1 MVNFRRIDLNLL
13 ATLDVLLTEL
23 NVTRAAQRLNLS
35 QPSVSVQLARLRE
48 IFDDP
53 LLLPGPRGMQPTARA
68 DALRVPLRQ
77 ALDALESAVSS
88 GSAFDPASA
97 DLTWKIAATDY
108 TESAVVLPA
117 LNSLRAAAPGTRL
130 ALFELNPA
138 QILRQ
143 AEQGDVD
150 LIFHIREGAHLSC
163 GDLWLCLSLDAQ
175 RYYIAPQESDYT
187 HYAFSLDEN
196 DFAAFV
202 ARLTQAGVTSWK
214 ENKSEGASF
223 YFLDPDGHKLEAHV
237 GSLAQ
242 RLAACR
248 AKPYKG
254 MVFFDGDAVP

>member
-1 MVNFRRIDLNLL
+1 MLKGLNHL
-13 ATLDVLLTEL
+13 TL
-23 NVTRAAQRLNLS
+23 
-35 QPSVSVQLARLRE
+35 
-48 IFDDP
+48 
-53 LLLPGPRGMQPTARA
+53 
-68 DALRVPLRQ
+68 
-77 ALDALESAVSS
+77 AVSNIAGSIDFYHHLLGLPLHAHWDS
-88 GSAFDPASA
+88 GAY
-97 DLTWKIAATDY
+97 L
-108 TESAVVLPA
+108 
-117 LNSLRAAAPGTRL
+117 
-130 ALFELNPA
+130 
-138 QILRQ
+138 
-143 AEQGDVD
+143 
-150 LIFHIREGAHLSC
+150 HC

-175 RYYIAPQESDYT
+175 RRYLSPQESDYT

-254 MVFFDGDAVP
+254 MVFFDGNAVP